1 MTFLLLI
8 GVIVLGGLLH
18 DTRKRLAAVEKALKA
33 EGALTPAAPKL
44 VATPKT
50 VAKPTITPWLAK
62 PDPLPEKAVEEP
74 HLAPVVEEPVATPL
88 EHPAEIVEA
97 PEATTP
103 PPAEPVPLPQQAVPA
118 AAKPRRQSAGFEDL
132 FGRKLPIWAGG
143 ITLLIAAALL
153 VRYSIDAG
161 LLSPVVRVV
170 MGAIFGFTLIAGA
183 EITHRKPAL
192 AADPRIPQ
200 ALSGAGIGSLYAA
213 TLAAANLYGL
223 IGPIAAFAALAC
235 VTGGAMAL
243 ALRFGA
249 PSALLGLVGGLAAPA
264 LVQSHSYNP
273 PMLAAYIALV
283 VTALTMLSR
292 RQRWVWLGVSA
303 LVGGAGWSLLMIAMG
318 GLDTLSA
325 LCIGA
330 LILLLG
336 LGLPVL
342 ATTERHT
349 TLLRGAS
356 ATVAALQLAA
366 LVATGDFAPLTWGLY
381 GLLSAGF
388 VWLTTRVP
396 ALRPLLILPLLT
408 ALSLLAIWPDPHK
421 DIFIVVLAGITLI
434 HGGPALH
441 HLRRAAG
448 LPEAA
453 SLAAIALA
461 GFVITCW
468 HFDPSTGHTAL
479 LALCFAV
486 LPALG
491 ATLTWASARAPEGD
505 PFAMQAGASAVLIA
519 FAAMIA
525 LPAWAA
531 PAPLAVVAFATL
543 ALASRA
549 RNRRLSHIALLGLGS
564 SLIALS
570 ITGSPGAEFRRLV
583 QDSGFALPGAS
594 LIRWG
599 LVAASAVGFAR
610 LLMAPRERMAL
621 QGLAAL
627 LTYGALAQLLPAPW
641 LAPACALALLGLSE
655 IMRRRSAFDLLP
667 ALLMTS
673 AIGGLWALQP
683 LGLWLTAGLLS
694 VAAQPVLASTLPTPL
709 EALRQLLLPAL
720 LAGFALWRQ
729 RGQRLPANLWLP
741 LAGTLGALAVVALH
755 VLFKQIFALK
765 DVQGFIALGMAE
777 RTLWQALLIGGGI
790 ALWRFVRRPVAA
802 LALIGAG
809 LAHALLYTVALHNPL
824 WAEQAVGPLPVAN
837 LLLPAY
843 GLIFLALALP
853 GRIMPAWERLTA
865 RPVEWARIA
874 LIPLLAASLLR
885 QLFAGSMPAAQPI
898 GAGESILWSLTAL
911 SLAVAYLVWG
921 IRRRADSASR
931 DWRIASL
938 VLMLAAV
945 GKVFLLDA
953 SGLEGLARI
962 GSFLALGFS
971 LIGVGWLYSRYLKPT
986 A

>member
-8 GVIVLGGLLH
+8 GVIVLGALLQ
-18 DTRKRLAAVEKALKA
+18 DTRKRLAAVERALKA
-33 EGALTPAAPKL
+33 EGAPKP
-44 VATPKT
+44 ATPKSIT
-50 VAKPTITPWLAK
+50 KPTITPWHAK
-62 PDPLPEKAVEEP
+62 PDPLPEQAVAEPLVIEEP
-74 HLAPVVEEPVATPL
+74 APFEHSAAIAEEPEAITPPLATEAPTPLPVAT
-88 EHPAEIVEA
+88 
-97 PEATTP
+97 
-103 PPAEPVPLPQQAVPA
+103 
-118 AAKPRRQSAGFEDL
+118 KPRRQSAGFEDL

-170 MGAIFGFTLIAGA
+170 MGAIFGFALIAGA
-183 EITHRKPAL
+183 EVTSRKLAL
-192 AADPRIPQ
+192 VPDPRIPQ

-223 IGPIAAFAALAC
+223 IGPMAAFAALAC

-264 LVQSHSYNP
+264 LVQSHSHNP
-273 PMLAAYIALV
+273 PLLAAYIALV
-283 VTALTMLSR
+283 VAALTMLSR

-303 LVGGAGWSLLMIAMG
+303 LIGGAGWSLLMIAMG

-342 ATTERHT
+342 AAAERHT
-349 TLLRGAS
+349 TLLRGAAAS
-356 ATVAALQLAA
+356 IAALQLAA

-388 VWLTTRVP
+388 VWLTTRLP

-408 ALSLLAIWPDPHK
+408 ALGLLALWPDPHR
-421 DIFIVVLAGITLI
+421 DIFTVVLVGIALI
-434 HGGPALH
+434 HGGPALY
-441 HLRRAAG
+441 HLRRAAA

-453 SLAAIALA
+453 SLTAIALG
-461 GFVITCW
+461 GFAISLW
-468 HFDPSTGHTAL
+468 HFNPSQSQAVL
-479 LALCFAV
+479 LALGFAA

-491 ATLTWASARAPEGD
+491 ATLTWTGARACEGD
-505 PFAMQAGASAVLIA
+505 PFALQAGASATLIA
-519 FAAMIA
+519 IAALID
-525 LPAWAA
+525 LPAWSA
-531 PAPLAVVAFATL
+531 PASLALVALATL
-543 ALASRA
+543 VLASRA
-549 RNRRLSHIALLGLGS
+549 RNRRLSHIALLGLGG
-564 SLIALS
+564 SLIALT
-570 ITGSPGAEFRRLV
+570 ITGEPEAEFRRLV
-583 QDSGFALPGAS
+583 QDSGFALPS
-594 LIRWG
+594 TPLIRWG
-599 LVAASAVGFAR
+599 LIAASAIGFAR
-610 LLMAPRERMAL
+610 LLLVPRERKAL
-621 QGLAAL
+621 QGLATL

-655 IMRRRSAFDLLP
+655 SMRRRPATDLLP
-667 ALLMTS
+667 ALLVAG
-673 AIGGLWALQP
+673 AIAGLWALQP

-694 VAAQPVLASTLPTPL
+694 LSAQPVLASALPSPE

-720 LAGFALWRQ
+720 LAGLGLWRQ
-729 RGQRLPANLWLP
+729 HDQRLPARLWLP
-741 LAGTLGALAVVALH
+741 LAGALGALIVVALH
-755 VLFKQIFALK
+755 VLFKQIFAIK
-765 DVQGFIALGMAE
+765 DAQGFIALGMAE
-777 RTLWQALLIGGGI
+777 RTLWQALLIGGGV
-790 ALWRFVRRPVAA
+790 ALWRFARHNIAA
-802 LALIGAG
+802 MALIGTG
-809 LAHALLYTVALHNPL
+809 LAHALLYTVVLHNPL
-824 WAEQAVGPLPVAN
+824 WAGQAVGPLPFAN

-853 GRIMPAWERLTA
+853 SRIMPASDSLVV

-874 LIPLLAASLLR
+874 LIPLFVASLLR
-885 QLFAGSMPAAQPI
+885 QLFAGSVPATQPI
-898 GAGESILWSLTAL
+898 GAGESILWSLSAL
-911 SLAVAYLVWG
+911 ALAVAYLVWG

-938 VLMLAAV
+938 VLMLASV

-971 LIGVGWLYSRYLKPT
+971 LIGVGWLYSRYLKP
-986 A
+986 AS